1 MVVTLIGL
9 LAAIAL
15 PSYRKVGLKSK
26 ATAVM
31 NDFRTF
37 SGALVTYNL
46 QQARWPAGTGVPGE
60 IPAEMANNLPAAFA
74 RPTPVGGNYEWV
86 SNTTYKAAIRIVST
100 ANSSMTD
107 DAELVE
113 MIDRLMD
120 DGVLNTG
127 SVQVV
132 TGNLVYIIE
141 Q

>member
-9 LAAIAL
+9 LAAVAL
-15 PSYRKVGLKSK
+15 PSYRQVGLKSK

-46 QQARWPAGTGVPGE
+46 QQAKWPAGTGVPGE
-60 IPAEMANNLPAAFA
+60 IPAEMTNNLAQAFA
-74 RPTPVGGNYEWV
+74 HPTPIGGYYEWV
-86 SNTTYKAAIRIVST
+86 SNSTYKAAIRIVST
-100 ANSSMTD
+100 SSSHMSD

-120 DGVLNTG
+120 DGVLTTG
-127 SVQVV
+127 SVQLVA
-132 TGNLVYIIE
+132 GNLVYIIE